1 MFNRSE
7 GVVDEESG
15 KSTVKE
21 VIIVG
26 IGESGNRE
34 TAMTLTMRYRKLIPE
49 TRSDWLLLMSVAKQ
63 G

>member
-1 MFNRSE
+1 
-7 GVVDEESG
+7 VDEESG